1 VAEDWRLTINVRNE
15 KHTGQLLTA
24 LNGHEIEDEAR
35 ERLGKRIAV
44 SGGDNHVFLYAD
56 TESAARESEQVV
68 GKVLAAH
75 EMTGKFKLDR
85 WHHEEERWE
94 NASVPLPSTPEEKRV
109 EHERLEREE
118 TSESQATGLA
128 SWEVRI
134 ELASHHD
141 ARALAEQLEHEGFE
155 QVVRRWRFLL
165 IGTSDED
172 DAHALAERLQ
182 GELPPGATIHAE
194 PGGGMAWELMP
205 GNPFAVMGGLGG

>member
-1 VAEDWRLTINVRNE
+1 MAEDWRVTVNLRE
-15 KHTGQLLTA
+15 ERHTGQLLTA
-24 LNGHEIEDEAR
+24 LHGHEIEDEAR
-35 ERLGKRIAV
+35 ERFGKRIAV
-44 SGGDNHVFLYAD
+44 SGGGNQVFLYAD
-56 TESAARESEQVV
+56 SESAARETEQVV
-68 GKVLAAH
+68 GQVLAAH
-75 EMTGKFKLDR
+75 ELKGKFKLDR

-94 NASVPLPSTPEEKRV
+94 DASVPVPSTAEEKRV

-141 ARALAEQLEHEGFE
+141 ARALADRLGTEGFE

-165 IGTSDED
+165 IGTGDED
-172 DAHALAERLQ
+172 DAHALAQRLL
-182 GELPPGATIHAE
+182 GELPPGATIHVE